1 MRSECTVGNV
11 HVKVADK
18 EGIIQESTGDF
29 VLAINVNEEQS
40 QVIVQ
45 GEFNAENYIKLAQ
58 ATVKA
63 LVQVGHSNHV
73 PPIMLDTMIQ
83 ESFRLAV
90 KDILLE
96 NGFDELDIEEIEKR
110 TGGMYEEET
119 EEMSKEHKGFDLD
132 SYLER
137 FDLLKDDIRL
147 KSFRKLCSSYHVSMG
162 RVEIQKQFETNILP
176 RAKEII
182 SIISPDLLESDLFIN
197 RVIEYGVQ
205 TIELETMLEEMKETL
220 IVLHELSIV
229 LEVSTLEGVLTIQK
243 EYHNIRSK

>member
-1 MRSECTVGNV
+1 MGNV

-18 EGIIQESTGDF
+18 EGIMQESTGDF

-73 PPIMLDTMIQ
+73 PAIMLDTMIQ

-96 NGFDELDIEEIEKR
+96 NGYDELDIKEIENR
-110 TGGMYEEET
+110 IDGMYEEET
-119 EEMSKEHKGFDLD
+119 EEISEEHKGFDLD
-132 SYLER
+132 FYLER

-147 KSFRKLCSSYHVSMG
+147 KAFRKLCSSYHVSMG
-162 RVEIQKQFETNILP
+162 RVEIQKQFEANILP
-176 RAKEII
+176 KAKEII

-197 RVIEYGVQ
+197 RLIEYGVQ
-205 TIELETMLEEMKETL
+205 TVELETMLEEMKETL
-220 IVLHELSIV
+220 RMLHELSIV
-229 LEVSTLEGVLTIQK
+229 LEVSTLEDVLTIQK
-243 EYHNIRSK
+243 EYYNARS

>member
-1 MRSECTVGNV
+1 MGNV

>member
-1 MRSECTVGNV
+1 MGNIQ
-11 HVKVADK
+11 VKVADK
-18 EGIIQESTGDF
+18 EGLIQESTGDF

-96 NGFDELDIEEIEKR
+96 NGYNELDIEEIENR
-110 TGGMYEEET
+110 TNGMYEEET
-119 EEMSKEHKGFDLD
+119 EEISEEHKGFNLD

-147 KSFRKLCSSYHVSMG
+147 KAFRKLCSSYHVSMG
-162 RVEIQKQFETNILP
+162 RVEIQKQFEINILP

-197 RVIEYGVQ
+197 RIIEYGVQ

-220 IVLHELSIV
+220 IMLHELSIV
-229 LEVSTLEGVLTIQK
+229 LEVSTLADVLKIQK
-243 EYHNIRSK
+243 EYHNARSI

>member
-1 MRSECTVGNV
+1 MGNI

-18 EGIIQESTGDF
+18 EGIMQESTGDF

-45 GEFNAENYIKLAQ
+45 GEFNVENYMKLVQ

-73 PPIMLDTMIQ
+73 PAIMLDTMIQ

-110 TGGMYEEET
+110 ADGMYEEET
-119 EEMSKEHKGFDLD
+119 EETSEEHKGFDLD
-132 SYLER
+132 LYLKR
-137 FDLLKDDIRL
+137 FDLLKNDIRL
-147 KSFRKLCSSYHVSMG
+147 KAFRKLCSSYHVSMG
-162 RVEIQKQFETNILP
+162 RAEIQKQFEINILP
-176 RAKEII
+176 KSKEII
-182 SIISPDLLESDLFIN
+182 SIISPYLSESDLFIN
-197 RVIEYGVQ
+197 RLIEYGVQ
-205 TIELETMLEEMKETL
+205 TIELEQMLEEMEETL
-220 IVLHELSIV
+220 TMLHELSIV
-229 LEVSTLEGVLTIQK
+229 LEVSTLEDVLTIQK
-243 EYHNIRSK
+243 EYQNARSK

>member
-1 MRSECTVGNV
+1 MGNIY
-11 HVKVADK
+11 VKVSDN
-18 EGIIQESTGDF
+18 EGLVQESTGDF
-29 VLAINVNEEQS
+29 VLAINVQEEQS

-73 PPIMLDTMIQ
+73 PAIMLDTMIQ

-96 NGFDELDIEEIEKR
+96 NGFNELDIEEIEKR
-110 TGGMYEEET
+110 PDQMYEEDT
-119 EEMSKEHKGFDLD
+119 EELSEEHKGFNLD

-137 FDLLKDDIRL
+137 FDLLKNDIRL
-147 KSFRKLCSSYHVSMG
+147 KAFRKLCSSYHVSMG

-197 RVIEYGVQ
+197 RLIEYGVQ
-205 TIELETMLEEMKETL
+205 TIELEQMLEEMKETL
-220 IVLHELSIV
+220 TTLHELSIV
-229 LEVSTLEGVLTIQK
+229 LEVSTLEDVLTIQK
-243 EYHNIRSK
+243 EYYNARS

>member
-1 MRSECTVGNV
+1 MGNIY
-11 HVKVADK
+11 VKVSDN
-18 EGIIQESTGDF
+18 EGLVQESTGDF
-29 VLAINVNEEQS
+29 VLAINVQEEQS

-73 PPIMLDTMIQ
+73 PAIMLDTMIQ

-96 NGFDELDIEEIEKR
+96 NGFNELDIEEIEKR
-110 TGGMYEEET
+110 TDQMYEEDT
-119 EEMSKEHKGFDLD
+119 EALFEEHKGFNLD

-137 FDLLKDDIRL
+137 FDLLKNDIRL
-147 KSFRKLCSSYHVSMG
+147 KAFRKLCSSYHVSMG

-197 RVIEYGVQ
+197 RLIEYGVQ
-205 TIELETMLEEMKETL
+205 TIELEQMLEEMKETL
-220 IVLHELSIV
+220 TTLHELSIV
-229 LEVSTLEGVLTIQK
+229 LEVSTLEDVLTIQK
-243 EYHNIRSK
+243 EYYNARS

>member
-1 MRSECTVGNV
+1 MGNIY
-11 HVKVADK
+11 VKVSDN
-18 EGIIQESTGDF
+18 EGLVQESTGDF
-29 VLAINVNEEQS
+29 VLAINVQEEQS

-73 PPIMLDTMIQ
+73 PAIMLDTMIQ

-96 NGFDELDIEEIEKR
+96 NGFNELDIEEIEKR
-110 TGGMYEEET
+110 TDQMYEEDT
-119 EEMSKEHKGFDLD
+119 EELSEEHKGFDLD

-137 FDLLKDDIRL
+137 FDLLKNDIRL
-147 KSFRKLCSSYHVSMG
+147 KAFRKLCSSYHVSMG

-197 RVIEYGVQ
+197 RLIEYGVQ
-205 TIELETMLEEMKETL
+205 TIELEQMLEEMKETFTT
-220 IVLHELSIV
+220 LHELSIV
-229 LEVSTLEGVLTIQK
+229 LEVSTLEDVLTIQK
-243 EYHNIRSK
+243 EYYNARS

>member
-1 MRSECTVGNV
+1 MGNIY
-11 HVKVADK
+11 VKVSDN
-18 EGIIQESTGDF
+18 EGLVQESTGDF
-29 VLAINVNEEQS
+29 VLAINVQEEQS

-73 PPIMLDTMIQ
+73 PAIMLDTMIQ

-96 NGFDELDIEEIEKR
+96 NGFNELDIEEIEKR
-110 TGGMYEEET
+110 TDQMYEEDT
-119 EEMSKEHKGFDLD
+119 EELSEEHKGFDLD

-137 FDLLKDDIRL
+137 FDLLKNDIRL
-147 KSFRKLCSSYHVSMG
+147 KAFRKLCSSYHVSMG

-197 RVIEYGVQ
+197 RLIEYGVQ
-205 TIELETMLEEMKETL
+205 TIELEQMLEEMKETL
-220 IVLHELSIV
+220 TTLHELSIV
-229 LEVSTLEGVLTIQK
+229 LEVSTLEDVLTIQK
-243 EYHNIRSK
+243 EYYNARS

>member
-1 MRSECTVGNV
+1 MQLFRKV

-18 EGIIQESTGDF
+18 DGLLQKSTGDF
-29 VLAINVNEEQS
+29 VLAINVGEEQS
-40 QVIVQ
+40 KVIVQ
-45 GEFNAENYIKLAQ
+45 GEFNVENYMNLVQ
-58 ATVKA
+58 TTVKA
-63 LVQVGHSNHV
+63 LVQVGHTNHV
-73 PPIMLDTMIQ
+73 PAIMLDTMIQ

-96 NGFDELDIEEIEKR
+96 NGYDELDIEEIEKR
-110 TGGMYEEET
+110 TNGMYEEET
-119 EEMSKEHKGFDLD
+119 EEISEEHKGFDLD

-147 KSFRKLCSSYHVSMG
+147 KAFRKLCSSYHVSMG

-197 RVIEYGVQ
+197 RLIEYGVQ
-205 TIELETMLEEMKETL
+205 TIELDTMLEEMKETL
-220 IVLHELSIV
+220 TMLHELSIV
-229 LEVSTLEGVLTIQK
+229 LEVSTLEDVLTIQK
-243 EYHNIRSK
+243 EYHNARSK

>member
-1 MRSECTVGNV
+1 MGNIY
-11 HVKVADK
+11 VKVSDN
-18 EGIIQESTGDF
+18 EGLVQESTGDF
-29 VLAINVNEEQS
+29 VLAINVQEEQS

-58 ATVKA
+58 ETVKA

-73 PPIMLDTMIQ
+73 PAIMLDTMIQ

-96 NGFDELDIEEIEKR
+96 NGFNELDIEEIEKR
-110 TGGMYEEET
+110 TDQMYEEDT
-119 EEMSKEHKGFDLD
+119 EELSEEHKGFNLD

-137 FDLLKDDIRL
+137 FDLLKNDIRL
-147 KSFRKLCSSYHVSMG
+147 KAFRKLCSSYHVSMG

-197 RVIEYGVQ
+197 RLIEYGVQ
-205 TIELETMLEEMKETL
+205 TIELEQMLEEMKETL
-220 IVLHELSIV
+220 TTLHELSIV
-229 LEVSTLEGVLTIQK
+229 LEVSTLEDVLTIQK
-243 EYHNIRSK
+243 VRWYSK

>member
-1 MRSECTVGNV
+1 MGNV
-11 HVKVADK
+11 HVKVDDK

-73 PPIMLDTMIQ
+73 PAIMLDTMIQ

-96 NGFDELDIEEIEKR
+96 NGYDELDIEEIEKR
-110 TGGMYEEET
+110 TDGMYQEET

-147 KSFRKLCSSYHVSMG
+147 KVFRKLCSSYHVSMG

-176 RAKEII
+176 KAKEIL
-182 SIISPDLLESDLFIN
+182 SIISPDLIGSDLFIN
-197 RVIEYGVQ
+197 RLIEYGVQ
-205 TIELETMLEEMKETL
+205 TIELEQMLEEMKETL
-220 IVLHELSIV
+220 TMLHDLSIV
-229 LEVSTLEGVLTIQK
+229 LEVSTLKDVLTIQK
-243 EYHNIRSK
+243 EYHNARNK

>member
-1 MRSECTVGNV
+1 MGNV
-11 HVKVADK
+11 QVKVADK
-18 EGIIQESTGDF
+18 EGLIQESTGDF
-29 VLAINVNEEQS
+29 VLAINVKEEKS

-45 GEFNAENYIKLAQ
+45 GEFNLENYVKLVQ

-63 LVQVGHSNHV
+63 LVQVGHSNHI
-73 PPIMLDTMIQ
+73 PPIILDTMIQ
-83 ESFRLAV
+83 ETFRLAV

-96 NGFDELDIEEIEKR
+96 NGYDELDIEEIEKR
-110 TGGMYEEET
+110 TDEMYEEET
-119 EEMSKEHKGFDLD
+119 EEISEEISEEHKGFDLD

-147 KSFRKLCSSYHVSMG
+147 KAFRKLCSSYHVSMG
-162 RVEIQKQFETNILP
+162 RAEIQKQFEINILP

-197 RVIEYGVQ
+197 RIIEYGVQ

-220 IVLHELSIV
+220 IMLHELSIV
-229 LEVSTLEGVLTIQK
+229 LEVSTLADVLTIQK
-243 EYHNIRSK
+243 EYHNARSI

>member
-1 MRSECTVGNV
+1 MGNIY
-11 HVKVADK
+11 VKVSDN
-18 EGIIQESTGDF
+18 EGLVQESTGDF
-29 VLAINVNEEQS
+29 VLAINVQEEQS

-73 PPIMLDTMIQ
+73 PAIMLDTMIQ

-96 NGFDELDIEEIEKR
+96 NGFNELDIEEIEKR
-110 TGGMYEEET
+110 TDQMYEEDT
-119 EEMSKEHKGFDLD
+119 EELSEEHKGFNLD

-137 FDLLKDDIRL
+137 FDLLKNDIRL
-147 KSFRKLCSSYHVSMG
+147 KAFRKLCSSYHVSMG

-197 RVIEYGVQ
+197 RLIEYGVQ
-205 TIELETMLEEMKETL
+205 TIELEQMLEEMKETL
-220 IVLHELSIV
+220 TTLHELSIV
-229 LEVSTLEGVLTIQK
+229 LEVSTLEDVLTIQK
-243 EYHNIRSK
+243 EYYNARS

>member
-1 MRSECTVGNV
+1 MGNV

-96 NGFDELDIEEIEKR
+96 NGFDELDIGEIEKR

-119 EEMSKEHKGFDLD
+119 EKMSEEHKGFDLD

-243 EYHNIRSK
+243 EYHNTRSK

>member
-1 MRSECTVGNV
+1 MGNV

-73 PPIMLDTMIQ
+73 PAIMLDTMIQ

-96 NGFDELDIEEIEKR
+96 NGFNELDIEEIEKR
-110 TGGMYEEET
+110 TDQMFEEDT
-119 EEMSKEHKGFDLD
+119 EELSEEHKGFDLD

-137 FDLLKDDIRL
+137 FDLLKNDIRL
-147 KSFRKLCSSYHVSMG
+147 KAFRKLCSSYHVSMG

-197 RVIEYGVQ
+197 RLIEYGVQ
-205 TIELETMLEEMKETL
+205 TIELEQMLEEMKETL
-220 IVLHELSIV
+220 TMLHELSIV
-229 LEVSTLEGVLTIQK
+229 LEVSTLEDVLTIQK
-243 EYHNIRSK
+243 EYQNARSK

>member
-1 MRSECTVGNV
+1 MMRGEQIMGNIY
-11 HVKVADK
+11 VKVSDN
-18 EGIIQESTGDF
+18 EGLVQESTGDF
-29 VLAINVNEEQS
+29 VLAINVQEEQS

-73 PPIMLDTMIQ
+73 PAIMLDTMIQ

-96 NGFDELDIEEIEKR
+96 NGFNELDIEEIEKR
-110 TGGMYEEET
+110 TDQMYEEDT
-119 EEMSKEHKGFDLD
+119 EELSEEHKGFNLD

-137 FDLLKDDIRL
+137 FDLLKNDIRL
-147 KSFRKLCSSYHVSMG
+147 KAFRKLCSSYHVSMG

-197 RVIEYGVQ
+197 RLIEYGVQ
-205 TIELETMLEEMKETL
+205 TIELEQMLEEMKETL
-220 IVLHELSIV
+220 TTLHELSIV
-229 LEVSTLEGVLTIQK
+229 LEVSTLEDVLTIQK
-243 EYHNIRSK
+243 EYYNARS

>member
-1 MRSECTVGNV
+1 MGNV

-18 EGIIQESTGDF
+18 EGIMQESTGDF
-29 VLAINVNEEQS
+29 VLAINVKEEQS

-45 GEFNAENYIKLAQ
+45 GEFNAENYMKLAQ

-73 PPIMLDTMIQ
+73 PAIMLDTMIQ

-96 NGFDELDIEEIEKR
+96 NGYDELDIKEIENR
-110 TGGMYEEET
+110 IDGMYEEET
-119 EEMSKEHKGFDLD
+119 EEISEEHKGFDLD

-147 KSFRKLCSSYHVSMG
+147 KAFRKLCSSYHVSMG
-162 RVEIQKQFETNILP
+162 RVEIQKQFEANILP
-176 RAKEII
+176 KAKEII

-197 RVIEYGVQ
+197 RLIEYGVQ
-205 TIELETMLEEMKETL
+205 TVELETMLEEMKETL
-220 IVLHELSIV
+220 RMLHELSIV
-229 LEVSTLEGVLTIQK
+229 LEVSTLEDVLTIQK
-243 EYHNIRSK
+243 EYYNARS

>member
-1 MRSECTVGNV
+1 MGNIY
-11 HVKVADK
+11 VKVSDN
-18 EGIIQESTGDF
+18 EGLVQESTGDF
-29 VLAINVNEEQS
+29 VLAINVQEEQS

-73 PPIMLDTMIQ
+73 PAIMLDTMIQ

-96 NGFDELDIEEIEKR
+96 NGFNELDIEEIEKR
-110 TGGMYEEET
+110 TDQMYEEDT
-119 EEMSKEHKGFDLD
+119 EELSEEHKGFNLD

-137 FDLLKDDIRL
+137 FDLLKNDIRL
-147 KSFRKLCSSYHVSMG
+147 KAFRKLCSSYYVSMG

-197 RVIEYGVQ
+197 RLIEYGVQ
-205 TIELETMLEEMKETL
+205 TIELEQMLEEMKETL
-220 IVLHELSIV
+220 TTLHELSIV
-229 LEVSTLEGVLTIQK
+229 LEVSTLEDVLTIQK
-243 EYHNIRSK
+243 EYYNARS

>member
-1 MRSECTVGNV
+1 MGNIY
-11 HVKVADK
+11 VKVSDN
-18 EGIIQESTGDF
+18 EGLVQESTGDF
-29 VLAINVNEEQS
+29 VLAINVQEEQS
-40 QVIVQ
+40 KVIVQ
-45 GEFNAENYIKLAQ
+45 GEFNAGNYIKLAQ

-73 PPIMLDTMIQ
+73 PAIMLDTMIQ

-96 NGFDELDIEEIEKR
+96 NGFNELDIEEIEKG
-110 TGGMYEEET
+110 TDQMYEEDT
-119 EEMSKEHKGFDLD
+119 EELSEEHKGFDLD

-137 FDLLKDDIRL
+137 FDLLKNDIRL
-147 KSFRKLCSSYHVSMG
+147 NAFRKLCSSYHVSMG

-197 RVIEYGVQ
+197 RLIEYGVQ
-205 TIELETMLEEMKETL
+205 TIELEQMLEEMKETL
-220 IVLHELSIV
+220 TTLHELSIV
-229 LEVSTLEGVLTIQK
+229 LEVSTLEDVLTIQK
-243 EYHNIRSK
+243 EYYNARS

>member
-1 MRSECTVGNV
+1 MGNV
-11 HVKVADK
+11 QVKVADK
-18 EGIIQESTGDF
+18 EGLIQESTGDF
-29 VLAINVNEEQS
+29 VLAINVKEEQS

-45 GEFNAENYIKLAQ
+45 GEFNVENYVKLVQ

-96 NGFDELDIEEIEKR
+96 NGYDELDIEEIEKK
-110 TGGMYEEET
+110 TDEMYEEET
-119 EEMSKEHKGFDLD
+119 EEISEEHKGFDLD

-147 KSFRKLCSSYHVSMG
+147 KAFRKLCSSYHVSMG
-162 RVEIQKQFETNILP
+162 RVEIQKQFEINILP

-197 RVIEYGVQ
+197 RIIEYGVQ

-220 IVLHELSIV
+220 IILHELSIV
-229 LEVSTLEGVLTIQK
+229 LEVSTLADVLTIQK
-243 EYHNIRSK
+243 EYHNARSK

>member
-1 MRSECTVGNV
+1 MRRECTVGNV

-119 EEMSKEHKGFDLD
+119 EEMSEEHKGFDLD

>member
-1 MRSECTVGNV
+1 MMRGEQIMGNIY
-11 HVKVADK
+11 VKVSDN
-18 EGIIQESTGDF
+18 EGLVQESTGDF
-29 VLAINVNEEQS
+29 VLAINVQEEQS

-73 PPIMLDTMIQ
+73 PAIMLDTMIQ

-96 NGFDELDIEEIEKR
+96 NGFNELDIEEIEKR
-110 TGGMYEEET
+110 TDQMYEEDT
-119 EEMSKEHKGFDLD
+119 EELSEEHKGFDLD

-137 FDLLKDDIRL
+137 FDLLKNDIRL
-147 KSFRKLCSSYHVSMG
+147 KAFRKLCSSYHVSMG

-197 RVIEYGVQ
+197 RLIEYGVQ
-205 TIELETMLEEMKETL
+205 TIELEQMLEEMKETL
-220 IVLHELSIV
+220 TTLHELSIV
-229 LEVSTLEGVLTIQK
+229 LEVSTLEDVLTIQK
-243 EYHNIRSK
+243 EYYNARS

>member
-1 MRSECTVGNV
+1 MMRGEQIMGNIY
-11 HVKVADK
+11 VKVSDN
-18 EGIIQESTGDF
+18 EGLVQESTGDF
-29 VLAINVNEEQS
+29 VLAINVQEEQS

-73 PPIMLDTMIQ
+73 PAIMLDTMIQ

-96 NGFDELDIEEIEKR
+96 NGFNELDIEEIEKR
-110 TGGMYEEET
+110 TDQMYEEDT
-119 EEMSKEHKGFDLD
+119 EELSEEHKGFDLD

-137 FDLLKDDIRL
+137 FDLLKNDIRL
-147 KSFRKLCSSYHVSMG
+147 KAFRKLCSSYHVSMG

-197 RVIEYGVQ
+197 RLIEYGVQ
-205 TIELETMLEEMKETL
+205 TIELEQMLEEMKETFTT
-220 IVLHELSIV
+220 LHELSIV
-229 LEVSTLEGVLTIQK
+229 LEVSTLEDVLTIQK
-243 EYHNIRSK
+243 EYYNARS